1 MQFESSYS
9 EYDCTGATEPDGA
22 VHLPN
27 GCDSCHLVGSPVK
40 QFDERFDATQFDA
53 LLTDY
58 DRILLRFG
66 MHIAW

>member
-9 EYDCTGATEPDGA
+9 EYGCTWATELDGA
-22 VHLPN
+22 VHHPN
-27 GCDSCHLVGSPVK
+27 GCDSSHLVGSPLK

>member
-9 EYDCTGATEPDGA
+9 EYDCTGVTEPDGA

-27 GCDSCHLVGSPVK
+27 GCDSSHLVGSPVK
-40 QFDERFDATQFDA
+40 QFYERFDATQFDA

-58 DRILLRFG
+58 DRMLLRLG

>member
-9 EYDCTGATEPDGA
+9 EYDCTGTTEPDGV

-27 GCDSCHLVGSPVK
+27 GCDSRRLVGSPVK
-40 QFDERFDATQFDA
+40 RFDATQFDA
-53 LLTDY
+53 LLADY